1 MEDDHLNKLEFE
13 KDKKRSVFAVFDGHG
28 GREVAKYTAK
38 YLEDIIKTN
47 TAYKSGEVCEGLRQ
61 SFLEI
66 DVKLEAEDGQT
77 ELADMKNKDP
87 PKKSPL
93 L

>member
-1 MEDDHLNKLEFE
+1 
-13 KDKKRSVFAVFDGHG
+13 VFAVFDGHG

-66 DVKLEAEDGQT
+66 DVKLEAEDG
-77 ELADMKNKDP
+77 
-87 PKKSPL
+87 
-93 L
+93 